1 MWEERIYPMKELST
15 LGLGV
20 TLTDLLNLI
29 SGIDASYPYLIS
41 IEPKEWCT
49 NHVWCCSGRG
59 VPFVVTKLCGW
70 SKSQKLPPKAD
81 NTFDGHHPQK
91 CLFVGKEQIQACKQF
106 FLFGAEGPIRIHSL
120 QATWAVFETCSHIE
134 ERCAPLMPYK
144 PWLKA
149 RVYR

>member
-29 SGIDASYPYLIS
+29 SRIDASYPCLIS

-91 CLFVGKEQIQACKQF
+91 CLFVGEERIQACKQF
-106 FLFGAEGPIRIHSL
+106 VLFGAEGPIRLHSL
-120 QATWAVFETCSHIE
+120 QAT
-134 ERCAPLMPYK
+134 
-144 PWLKA
+144 
-149 RVYR
+149 

>member
-1 MWEERIYPMKELST
+1 MGLLWEERIYPKKELSA

-49 NHVWCCSGRG
+49 NHVWCCSDRG

-81 NTFDGHHPQK
+81 NTFDGHCPQK
-91 CLFVGKEQIQACKQF
+91 RLFVGEDLFQARKQF
-106 FLFGAEGPIRIHSL
+106 VYFGAKGPTRLCPL
-120 QATWAVFETCSHIE
+120 QAT
-134 ERCAPLMPYK
+134 
-144 PWLKA
+144 
-149 RVYR
+149 